1 MKLKYILYGIVG
13 LSFIFGYNY
22 WLIQR
27 DQKLFESY
35 NRPQQEVWR

>member
-1 MKLKYILYGIVG
+1 MKSKHILCGVLG
-13 LSFIFGYNY
+13 LSFIVGYNY

-35 NRPQQEVWR
+35 NIPHNQVYK